1 MSQKKKMKKIKL
13 FFKQIIRIIVRFA
26 IKLYFVVIYR
36 VKVIGQENIPKN
48 KKEPL
53 IYCGNHRTYKDPP
66 LIVARNVSIVKHLER
81 RASFWIKI

>member
-1 MSQKKKMKKIKL
+1 MNKVKL

-53 IYCGNHRTYKDPP
+53 IYC
-66 LIVARNVSIVKHLER
+66 
-81 RASFWIKI
+81 